1 MIFNPT
7 DIRTL
12 IHAATKRTGTPV
24 HDEDLE
30 QDIAMRAWEA
40 FRRQNEVTY
49 PRALL
54 MKIVYDSVRDY
65 WRRKRPIE
73 NLAAIDERL
82 LSHIPAFELN
92 LDREKR
98 LVQLRRALERLPR
111 EKRSLLEL
119 FYVSDHS
126 IREIAA
132 IQGRS
137 VSAVKMDLARSRRML
152 KRIFNAMMN
161 CRGKGR

>member
-7 DIRTL
+7 EIRTL

-40 FRRQNEVTY
+40 FRRQNEVMY

-92 LDREKR
+92 LDLKKR
-98 LVQLRRALERLPR
+98 LVLLRRAMNRLPS
-111 EKRSLLEL
+111 EKRTLLEL
-119 FYVSDHS
+119 FYLSDHS
-126 IREIAA
+126 IPEIAVS
-132 IQGRS
+132 QGRS
-137 VSAVKMDLARSRRML
+137 ISAVKMDLARSRRML
-152 KRIFNAMMN
+152 AKIFNSLSPRN
-161 CRGKGR
+161 P

>member
-1 MIFNPT
+1 MIFNPA

-12 IHAATKRTGTPV
+12 IHMATKRTGTPV

-30 QDIAMRAWEA
+30 QDIAVRAWEA
-40 FRRQNEVTY
+40 FQRQSEVTY

-54 MKIVYDSVRDY
+54 MKIVSDSVRDY

-73 NLAAIDERL
+73 NSAEIDERL
-82 LSHIPAFELN
+82 VAHVPSFELN

-98 LVQLRRALERLPR
+98 TVQLRRALERLPSQ
-111 EKRSLLEL
+111 KRLLLDL
-119 FYVSDHS
+119 FYVGDHS
-126 IREIAA
+126 IPEIAA

-137 VSAVKMDLARSRRML
+137 VSAVKMDLARSRTML
-152 KRIFNAMMN
+152 KRILNSLMN
-161 CRGKGR
+161 SRENSR

>member
-1 MIFNPT
+1 MIFNPAE
-7 DIRTL
+7 IRTL

-30 QDIAMRAWEA
+30 QDIAVRAWEA
-40 FRRQNEVTY
+40 FRRQSEVTY

-98 LVQLRRALERLPR
+98 LLTLSRALDRLPA
-111 EKRSLLEL
+111 EKRLLLEM
-119 FYVSDHS
+119 FYISEHS
-126 IREIAA
+126 IPEIARM
-132 IQGRS
+132 QDRS
-137 VSAVKMDLARSRRML
+137 ISAVKMDLARSRRL
-152 KRIFNAMMN
+152 LSKIFNRLLN
-161 CRGKGR
+161 PRNP

>member
-30 QDIAMRAWEA
+30 QDIAVRAWEA

-73 NLAAIDERL
+73 NLAAIDERFL
-82 LSHIPAFELN
+82 AHIPAFELN
-92 LDREKR
+92 IDREKR

-119 FYVSDHS
+119 FYLNDHS
-126 IREIAA
+126 IPEIAA

-137 VSAVKMDLARSRRML
+137 VSAVKMDLARSRSML